1 MNMTN
6 AIKFETALIRGPLK
20 TRSSDW
26 QETAYEWRV
35 TLNGVSFPYFTGS
48 GLVTKAKTVFDKDR
62 PKKPSLDDVL
72 HSLVL
77 DASACDQSF
86 DDWCSDYGYD
96 TDSRKALETYLTCQ
110 ENATKLRKAGV
121 DIAAERERLQ
131 DY

>member
-1 MNMTN
+1 MTN

-26 QETAYEWRV
+26 QETAFQWRV
-35 TLNGVSFPYFTGS
+35 TLNGVSFQYFTGA
-48 GLVTKAKTVFDKDR
+48 GWVTKPKNKWDQAR
-62 PKKPSLDDVL
+62 PKPPSLDDVL

-86 DDWCSDYGYD
+86 DDWCGEYGYD
-96 TDSRKALETYLTCQ
+96 TDSRKALETYLACQ
-110 ENATKLRKAGV
+110 DNATKLRKAGV
-121 DIAAERERLQ
+121 NIAAERERLQ